1 MYLVI
6 KYRVIDIDSSTA
18 NCQDLVLTAV
28 DQHVPRMKLRGISRR
43 SWIDKDVLRLV
54 RTKKALWKH
63 LKFITSLDLTIKF
76 KFLRALPLSSI
87 VNT

>member
-28 DQHVPRMKLRGISRR
+28 YQHVPRMKLRSISRR
-43 SWIDKDVLRLV
+43 SWIDKDVFKI
-54 RTKKALWKH
+54 TKDKE
-63 LKFITSLDLTIKF
+63 
-76 KFLRALPLSSI
+76 SI
-87 VNT
+87 VEALEVHYFS